1 MLPDELLLN
10 NDLFF
15 IEVNRMLSK
24 GCRVTMRPQGDSMI
38 PFIKGGRDSI
48 VLQKTKEVDTGYIV
62 LAHIPE
68 KGYVLHRIYRMQG
81 ERLTLMG
88 DGNLHAREQCEKT
101 EVSGKV
107 IRILRN
113 GRYVECDSFRERFK
127 ADCWRRLLEKP
138 NKFDPFGQTKSAHL
152 VYHMITPLKV
162 LAMGSI
168 LFYPFNF
175 ICFS

>member
-15 IEVNRMLSK
+15 VEVNRMLSK

-38 PFIKGGRDSI
+38 PFIKGGRDSV
-48 VLQKTKEVDTGYIV
+48 VLQKTKEVDTGDIV

-88 DGNLHAREQCEKT
+88 DGNLHAREQCEKSD
-101 EVSGKV
+101 VLGKV
-107 IRILRN
+107 IKICRN
-113 GRYVECDSFRERFK
+113 GRYVECDTFRERFK
-127 ADCWRRLLEKP
+127 ADCWRRMLPVRRFLL
-138 NKFDPFGQTKSAHL
+138 FACR
-152 VYHMITPLKV
+152 V
-162 LAMGSI
+162 
-168 LFYPFNF
+168 
-175 ICFS
+175 FSTHT

>member
-1 MLPDELLLN
+1 MHETKETNAPMPMLPDELLLN
-10 NDLFF
+10 NNLFF
-15 IEVNRMLSK
+15 IEVARMLSQGRSVTLQTK
-24 GCRVTMRPQGDSMI
+24 GKSMY
-38 PFIKGGRDSI
+38 PFITGGRDI
-48 VLQKTKEVDTGYIV
+48 VELRKTDTLSVGDIV

-113 GRYVECDSFRERFK
+113 GRYVECDTFREK
-127 ADCWRRLLEKP
+127 IQ
-138 NKFDPFGQTKSAHL
+138 G
-152 VYHMITPLKV
+152 
-162 LAMGSI
+162 
-168 LFYPFNF
+168 
-175 ICFS
+175 

>member
-1 MLPDELLLN
+1 MHETKETNAPMPMLPDELLLN
-10 NDLFF
+10 NNLFF
-15 IEVNRMLSK
+15 IEVARMLSQGRSVTLQTK
-24 GCRVTMRPQGDSMI
+24 GKSMY
-38 PFIKGGRDSI
+38 PFITGGRDI
-48 VLQKTKEVDTGYIV
+48 VELRKTDTLSVGDIV

-113 GRYVECDSFRERFK
+113 GRYVECDTFRERFK
-127 ADCWRRLLEKP
+127 ADCWRRLLP
-138 NKFDPFGQTKSAHL
+138 VRRFL
-152 VYHMITPLKV
+152 
-162 LAMGSI
+162 
-168 LFYPFNF
+168 LFA
-175 ICFS
+175 CRVFSTHT